1 MSLGLTVFCR
11 VQRKQNKYPT
21 LLLTNGED
29 VEKYVP
35 YLDLRTRSI
44 DMAIYFATFS
54 NLLVGFPGHFYY
66 YKDER
71 LNSLYDC

>member
-1 MSLGLTVFCR
+1 MYWNALFYFFYSGR

-29 VEKYVP
+29 QVKYVP

-44 DMAIYFATFS
+44 DMAIYFATFA
-54 NLLVGFPGHFYY
+54 NLLVGTII
-66 YKDER
+66 
-71 LNSLYDC
+71 